1 MNPLQAAPPPEAT
14 RPAPAANNM
23 LSRNAMSGASL
34 DTASAKAAERSPQS
48 WLEDIRKLIKE
59 GKSEEAGAQ
68 IAEFKKR
75 YPDYALPE
83 DLR

>member
-1 MNPLQAAPPPEAT
+1 V
-14 RPAPAANNM
+14 
-23 LSRNAMSGASL
+23 
-34 DTASAKAAERSPQS
+34 
-48 WLEDIRKLIKE
+48 KE